1 MPLLARRKRRPVKT
15 RKRATPA
22 MKGVERLI
30 VSESPPGDT
39 FWRIVVGEVCGRG
52 AGVTVAE
59 TTGKLAEGVE
69 VTWTAVG
76 SGDGSAVVWTVV
88 WGPDLEVKSQN
99 KFASASVKRK
109 HLPGAGQPPI
119 PFGQTAAHTG

>member
-1 MPLLARRKRRPVKT
+1 MPLLARRKRIPVIT

-39 FWRIVVGEVCGRG
+39 FWRIVVGEVCWRG
-52 AGVTVAE
+52 AGVAVAE

-69 VTWTAVG
+69 VIWTPVG
-76 SGDGSAVVWTVV
+76 SGDGSVVVC
-88 WGPDLEVKSQN
+88 GPVLEVKSQN